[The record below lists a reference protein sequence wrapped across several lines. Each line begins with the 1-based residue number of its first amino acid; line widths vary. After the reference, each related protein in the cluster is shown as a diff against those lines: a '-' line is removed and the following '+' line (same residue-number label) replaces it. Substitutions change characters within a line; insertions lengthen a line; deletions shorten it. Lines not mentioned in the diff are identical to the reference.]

1 MRTYGVVN
9 GGGWASDV
17 VGGGSVTNYI
27 AIEQSYCPLHISLFL
42 SFSLSLSVSLSSS
55 SSSSFYICFIF
66 VKEKE
71 RKMCFSCSSCSS
83 FIEMMFNRFG
93 LNLGRMAGRLIAA
106 PSLSRRRQL
115 LDNFNRVL
123 LRSPG
128 WIFNVIGNSKW
139 R

>member
-42 SFSLSLSVSLSSS
+42 SFSLSLFL
-55 SSSSFYICFIF
+55 FFLLLLLLLLFICFIF

-71 RKMCFSCSSCSS
+71 RKMCFSCSACSS